1 MENQLHQLYQ
11 AQAYPPMSHPSA
23 DPALSAVA
31 ASLGGLKPPHPAT
44 ARILEIGCSSGHN
57 LIPLAL
63 RWPQSDCTGI
73 DFVENPILEARQRAE
88 AAGAENVI
96 FEVADLLNYRP
107 RGGKFDYIIAHGFFS
122 WVPDEVKAALL
133 VFCRENLTATGI
145 ATISF
150 NLECGWA
157 KRMPVIQK
165 VRIIQELG
173 QVDVISG
180 LEVLRGMSEPDSPEL
195 AIIDDMLAKGPAILA
210 FDDFAPIN
218 DPWPLDGF
226 AQAAANAGLRWL
238 GESDPAENIP
248 SALSDAEVA
257 ELAEKNLN
265 PLDFQL
271 AADALANRTF
281 RSGVLCLADAA
292 VEQRIFLNRV
302 FDFSMRAGKAPAGAG
317 KRRLWQAIQTFAP
330 CSASVTEVQA
340 LLPEVD
346 LRELAAMIYDG
357 ISNGWIR
364 ARIEPVIFE
373 AGVPEFPCL
382 DRFRLLSARARLP
395 LVDIWHNPCLFPDSH
410 FQVLAAMDGTLS
422 QAELAT
428 FAKAACPE
436 LAIEPWL
443 QHLAERGMF
452 P

>member
-1 MENQLHQLYQ
+1 
-11 AQAYPPMSHPSA
+11 MSHPSA

-63 RWPQSDCTGI
+63 RWPQSHCTGI
-73 DFVENPILEARQRAE
+73 DFVENPILAARQRTE

-96 FEVADLLNYRP
+96 FEVADLLTYRP
-107 RGGKFDYIIAHGFFS
+107 HGGKFDYIIAHGFFS
-122 WVPDEVKAALL
+122 WVPDEVKVALL
-133 VFCRENLTATGI
+133 NFCRENLTATGI

-157 KRMPVIQK
+157 ERMPIIQK
-165 VRIIQELG
+165 VRMIQELG

-180 LEVLRGMSEPDSPEL
+180 LEVLRGMTEPESPEL
-195 AIIDDMLAKGPAILA
+195 AVIEDMLAKGAAILA

-218 DPWPLDGF
+218 DPWPLDRF
-226 AQAAANAGLRWL
+226 TEAAASAGLRWL

-248 SALSDAEVA
+248 STLSDADVA

-271 AADALANRTF
+271 AADALAQRTF

-292 VEQRIFLNRV
+292 VEPRIFLNRV
-302 FDFSMRAGKAPAGAG
+302 FDFSFRAGKAPTGAC
-317 KRRLWQAIQTFAP
+317 KRQLWQAIQRFAP
-330 CSASVTEVQA
+330 CAASASEVQA
-340 LLPEVD
+340 LLPEID
-346 LRELAAMIYDG
+346 LRELAGLIYDG

-364 ARIEPVIFE
+364 PRIEPVKFE
-373 AGVPEFPCL
+373 TGVPEFPCL
-382 DRFRLLSARARLP
+382 DRFRLRCARAKLP
-395 LVDIWHNPCLFPDSH
+395 LVDIWHQPCLFPDSH

-422 QAELAT
+422 QAELAA

-436 LAIEPWL
+436 LAIAPWL
-443 QHLAERGMF
+443 RHLAERGMF
-452 P
+452 S